1 MIATMRDYVVVN
13 PSAASKYCA
22 NKIKIMNH
30 HGQRSFTNTY
40 SSNNSCC
47 TSVLLYSERKHLLPT
62 PKTKTTVIHMPQT
75 YSLKNNLITV

>member
-1 MIATMRDYVVVN
+1 MIATMRDYVVAN

-22 NKIKIMNH
+22 NNKIMNH
-30 HGQRSFTNTY
+30 HGPRSFTNTY

-47 TSVLLYSERKHLLPT
+47 TSALLSSERKHLLPT
-62 PKTKTTVIHMPQT
+62 PQTKTTVIRMPQT